1 MNPRLLHL
9 ALLAGCGNPIS
20 NALFLEDA
28 EFAAAVPSFEQLRID
43 FPAQDTSYS
52 GADIPPPGHASDLR
66 SQSAAV
72 AANLELTLADLAA
85 LGTFIRTDEPS
96 LREEDLRSWGPSSLE
111 NGSRS
116 LLLVDV
122 VRSGEAQYDWA
133 FMLGESSAGP
143 WQPFFE
149 GTHYSGATVAEGD
162 GVLEADIGSLADALG
177 QEREGRV
184 LLDYDLREGVEVQL
198 DLRGYRETEADRAV
212 DIRYRYEAD
221 GAGAGDFQYGLE
233 AELSP
238 GDALERVGVRT
249 RWKASTAMRADSR
262 MEEGDL
268 GSEVFTMSQ
277 CWDESGVLVFQ
288 DDSWDLLPEI
298 GAESACAYG
307 KPLFAED
314 W

>member
-1 MNPRLLHL
+1 MTPRLLCV
-9 ALLAGCGNPIS
+9 ALLTGCGNPIS

-28 EFAAAVPSFEQLRID
+28 EFAAAVPSFEQLRIE
-43 FPAQDTSYS
+43 FPVQDS
-52 GADIPPPGHASDLR
+52 GGTGWSIPLPGHSTDLR
-66 SQSAAV
+66 AQSAAV
-72 AANLELTLADLAA
+72 AEHLEQTVAELAV
-85 LGTFIRTDEPS
+85 LGSFIRTDEPS
-96 LREEDLRSWGPSSLE
+96 LREEDLRSWGPASLE
-111 NGSRS
+111 NGSRA

-122 VRSGEAQYDWA
+122 IRSGLGQYDWA

-162 GVLEADIGSLADALG
+162 GRLEADIGALATALG

-184 LLDYDLREGVEVQL
+184 LLDYDLRQGVLAQL
-198 DLRGYRETEADRAV
+198 DLRDYRESVAERAV

-221 GAGAGDFQYGLE
+221 GSGSGDFQYGLE
-233 AELSP
+233 AELIE
-238 GDALERVGVRT
+238 GDELERVGVRT

-262 MEEGDL
+262 MEGGDL
-268 GSEVFTMSQ
+268 RDEAFTISQ
-277 CWDESGVLVFQ
+277 CWDEAGALVFQ
-288 DDSWDLLPEI
+288 VDSWDLLPPI
-298 GAESACAYG
+298 GSESDCAYG